1 MANKRDLKKL
11 INYSSSELFA
21 ECIAVSLYSSS
32 PEQENVDSL
41 LRSIIDMRNDYVE
54 RICHVEPGKNPKE
67 YFDALIQDF
76 NQQIG
81 EVLEQINS
89 LN

>member
-1 MANKRDLKKL
+1 MANKRNLKKL

-21 ECIAVSLYSSS
+21 ECVAVSLYSSS
-32 PEQENVDSL
+32 PAQEDLESL
-41 LRSIIDMRNDYVE
+41 LSAIIAMRNEYVD
-54 RICHVEPGKNPKE
+54 RISHVEPGVKAKD
-67 YFDALIQDF
+67 YFDKLIQDF
-76 NQQIG
+76 NQQVG